1 MVGHGVFINQG
12 WNCFNWVA
20 AGMPWGMIEGCGSF
34 HWNCYGRA
42 CSFYYQGLEL
52 F

>member
-1 MVGHGVFINQG
+1 MVGHGVFSIKG
-12 WNCFNWVA
+12 WNCFNRVA
-20 AGMPWGMIEGCGSF
+20 AGMQLGMIEGSYSF

-42 CSFYYQGLEL
+42 WSFYYSGLEL